1 MAYALVWSA
10 AALSDLDEIE
20 TYINAEKVVE
30 RMWEAAR
37 KQCDCPYSA
46 RMFPEFGDSTR
57 RETFVHQWRLM
68 FRVEANHIRIMRVV
82 HGRRL
87 LKNVPGSFEETP
99 QEGFHAA

>member
-37 KQCDCPYSA
+37 KQCDFPYSA
-46 RMFPEFGDSTR
+46 RMIPEFGTR
-57 RETFVHQWRLM
+57 
-68 FRVEANHIRIMRVV
+68 
-82 HGRRL
+82 HGVRR
-87 LKNVPGSFEETP
+87 SFTN
-99 QEGFHAA
+99 GG